1 MGGPFISSWLRMMFA
16 AIARRP
22 QIDRDDWVIPDANS
36 AGNSRNGGRGAT
48 VAQAKRAALK
58 AKRRRAHRIHCR

>member
-16 AIARRP
+16 AIDARKP
-22 QIDRDDWVIPDANS
+22 INLLSWALPEIS
-36 AGNSRNGGRGAT
+36 ASSKNGGRGAT